1 MHEREPRPSRPT
13 LAWVPLIATFALWAV
28 LLLVIP
34 VPAEQSATDL
44 LAAYAAVVAVLGF
57 AVVGSFL
64 AYRLP
69 GNAVGWVLA
78 GFGFWFSLGILVED
92 AATYADVSE
101 STREWLA
108 WGGSWTWVVS
118 GALLAI
124 FLPLLFPDGR
134 LPSKRWR
141 WLPWAAGGATAVVA
155 AANALGPASTA
166 PLRNPIGVPGYA
178 DLLDLVA
185 LIGFAVFAGC
195 IVAAAISVVG
205 RFRRSQGVARRQMLV
220 FVASAGVVTLGIGA
234 SYTLYE
240 LDRPDAA
247 NLAVGFVSLTVPIA
261 VGMAVLRYR
270 LYDLGRIF
278 KRTVTYTA
286 LAVVL
291 VGVYFI
297 GIVALQSALGAD
309 DSLSVA
315 ASTLA
320 AAALFSPVRSRI
332 QSFVDRRFDRAR
344 YDAGKVVDEFSSRL
358 SNEVDLDELH
368 QDLAGVVH
376 TTLRPAAV
384 SVWVRPS

>member
-1 MHEREPRPSRPT
+1 
-13 LAWVPLIATFALWAV
+13 
-28 LLLVIP
+28 
-34 VPAEQSATDL
+34 
-44 LAAYAAVVAVLGF
+44 
-57 AVVGSFL
+57 
-64 AYRLP
+64 
-69 GNAVGWVLA
+69 
-78 GFGFWFSLGILVED
+78 
-92 AATYADVSE
+92 
-101 STREWLA
+101 
-108 WGGSWTWVVS
+108 
-118 GALLAI
+118 
-124 FLPLLFPDGR
+124 
-134 LPSKRWR
+134 
-141 WLPWAAGGATAVVA
+141 
-155 AANALGPASTA
+155 
-166 PLRNPIGVPGYA
+166 
-178 DLLDLVA
+178 
-185 LIGFAVFAGC
+185 
-195 IVAAAISVVG
+195 
-205 RFRRSQGVARRQMLV
+205 MLV
-220 FVASAGVVTLGIGA
+220 FVASAVLVAFGIGT

-240 LDRPDAA
+240 LDRPEVAD
-247 NLAVGFVSLTVPIA
+247 LAVGLVSMTVPVA

-286 LAVVL
+286 VAVVL
-291 VGVYFI
+291 VGVYFV